1 MSDEAKFTQADID
14 KIKADA
20 DARIEAMDKK
30 VNEAL
35 DEAKEAKRALRSAS
49 EIKPEH
55 LSAAEDRA
63 DQAEAKVKELEKQVG
78 TLTKERDT
86 AVKNLEAESGF
97 TSKLLIQDGI
107 KSALIAAGVKDEDFL
122 DALTTKF
129 AGGAS
134 VVVEGD
140 ARKAMIGDKAVAD
153 AIKEWAGSDAGKKF
167 VAAPNNTGGGAPGGS
182 GSPAAGKTIT
192 AADHQAVMTGGDMGA
207 ISALNKSIR
216 AGEVSVAPSQA
227 A

>member
-1 MSDEAKFTQADID
+1 MADEKTFTQADLD
-14 KIKADA
+14 KAKADA

-30 VNEAL
+30 VQEAL
-35 DEAKEAKRALRSAS
+35 DEAKEAKRALRAAS
-49 EIKPEH
+49 EIKPED

-63 DQAEAKVKELEKQVG
+63 DKAEAKAKELEKQLG
-78 TLTKERDT
+78 TVTKERDT
-86 AVKNLEAESGF
+86 AVKALETESGF

-129 AGGAS
+129 SAGAA
-134 VVVEGD
+134 VVAEGD
-140 ARKAMIGDKAVAD
+140 VRKAMIGDKAVAD

-167 VAAPNNTGGGAPGGS
+167 VAAPNNSGGGAPGGTS
-182 GSPAAGKTIT
+182 GGSSGGKTIT
-192 AADHQAVMTGGDMGA
+192 VAEHQEVMKSGDIGA
-207 ISALNKSIR
+207 IAALNKSI
-216 AGEVSVAPSQA
+216 AAKETVVAPA